1 MVIIDV
7 QNTNKGDKDNE
18 DDKWTSL
25 EKINYDNNWNNNG
38 RTRKGMDDINGNSLN
53 NKRDDEKPW
62 NLKII
67 WTTMKIMGMM
77 MKTMKM

>member
-25 EKINYDNNWNNNG
+25 ENINCNSNW
-38 RTRKGMDDINGNSLN
+38 RTRKDKDDMNGNSPN

-62 NLKII
+62 NFKII
-67 WTTMKIMGMM
+67 WTTMRIMEMMIKM
-77 MKTMKM
+77 MKT